1 MVARRAQ
8 ASSLIYC
15 LGPPTTRI
23 RMAQDSIAVLL
34 VEDDLA
40 YARFATQTIAEV
52 APEYLVVHVPALAAA
67 LDALHRA
74 RFDAV
79 LLDLGLPDSEGL
91 ATLDAVARAV
101 PALPIVVLTARSDQQ
116 LSRAA
121 LRQGAQ
127 DYVVKG
133 ETEPNHLARSL
144 RYAIDRTR
152 AITAVERRLRL
163 LNDASDLLEERDYDT
178 MLARVARLVVSSFA
192 EICVM
197 FRLNPG
203 GSVEEMHLAH
213 VRGDR
218 EPDLQALEDALRD
231 VATPIP
237 SDYLPTIL
245 EGRSLVLD
253 GGNDLVARQV
263 LHSDAALAAY
273 RRLGVGSIMLVP
285 IATGAALSGLMILAS
300 SRSAPPFDATDVAMA
315 EDLARRAALAI
326 ENGRLV
332 REARELFDADLTGNF
347 VAGVD
352 GTLTDCNPAFARML
366 GYDSVPEAVHGGAL
380 AIFGGDVGWRGFVG
394 NVVRDRRVR
403 QHEIALRS
411 REGSA
416 VHVLVSATG
425 IFSERGQLATIR
437 GQLYD
442 LTAHKQLEEQL
453 SQSQKMEAVGRLAGG
468 IAHDFNNLLMVI
480 GGQTGRLLEQ
490 LPEAHALRR
499 NAEAIAAA
507 ADRAAGLTQQLL
519 AFSRRQVL
527 SPQVLSLNTVVRS
540 IYGMLERVIGED
552 ITCVLSLSEGIES
565 VKADPGRIEQA
576 LLNLAVN
583 ARDAMPDGGT
593 LAISTS
599 VVELDEVYSRQH
611 IGSRP
616 GRYVMLAVSDT
627 GCGMDP
633 ETRTRVF
640 EPFFTTKE
648 VGKGT
653 GLGLSMVYGIV
664 KQSGG
669 YIWVYSELGLGTT
682 FKIYLPATEAP
693 PETLQPRPAP
703 SVPTGTETILL
714 VEDED
719 GVRELLEEILSAQ
732 GYRVLA
738 ASRGVEALQIS
749 ELLDEEI
756 QVLVTDVV
764 MPHMSGHELAMRL
777 RARRPALR
785 VLYLSGYTDDAI
797 AHHGIVEVDAS
808 FLQKPFTRAAL
819 ATKVREVLAP
829 RSEP

>member
-1 MVARRAQ
+1 
-8 ASSLIYC
+8 
-15 LGPPTTRI
+15 
-23 RMAQDSIAVLL
+23 MAQDSIAVLL

-40 YARFATQTIAEV
+40 YARFAIQTIAEV
-52 APEYLVVHVPALAAA
+52 APEYLLVHVPALAAA

-133 ETEPNHLARSL
+133 ETEPNQLARSL

-213 VRGDR
+213 VRGER

-285 IATGAALSGLMILAS
+285 IATGAAPSGLMILAS
-300 SRSAPPFDATDVAMA
+300 SRSAPPFDATDMAMA

-480 GGQTGRLLEQ
+480 GGQTGRLLDQ

-499 NAEAIAAA
+499 NAEAIASA

-552 ITCVLSLSEGIES
+552 ITCVLSLSVGIES

-749 ELLDEEI
+749 ELLDDEI

>member
-1 MVARRAQ
+1 
-8 ASSLIYC
+8 
-15 LGPPTTRI
+15 
-23 RMAQDSIAVLL
+23 MAQDSIAVLL

-40 YARFATQTIAEV
+40 YARFASQTIAAV
-52 APEYLVVHVPALAAA
+52 APEYLVIHVPALAPA
-67 LDALHRA
+67 LERLQHA
-74 RFDAV
+74 RLDAV

-91 ATLDAVARAV
+91 GTLLAVAQAV
-101 PALPIVVLTARSDQQ
+101 PALPIVVLTGRSDEG

-127 DYVVKG
+127 DYVIKG
-133 ETEPNHLARSL
+133 EADADQLVRAL
-144 RYAIDRTR
+144 RYAIDRKR
-152 AITAVERRLRL
+152 AVASVERRLRL
-163 LNDASDLLEERDYDT
+163 LNDASALLEGGDYDT
-178 MLARVARLVVSSFA
+178 MLDRVAKLVVSSFA
-192 EICVM
+192 ELCLVLE
-197 FRLNPG
+197 FNQG
-203 GSVEEMHLAH
+203 DAVEHVHLAH
-213 VRGDR
+213 ARPEQQR
-218 EPDLQALEDALRD
+218 ALETLGDAFRDLTTPVSADSLSRIFADRSVIVDADHESIVRLLRTD
-231 VATPIP
+231 NAVAAFG
-237 SDYLPTIL
+237 
-245 EGRSLVLD
+245 E
-253 GGNDLVARQV
+253 
-263 LHSDAALAAY
+263 
-273 RRLGVGSIMLVP
+273 LGVRSVMLVP
-285 IATGAALSGLMILAS
+285 IVAGATPSGVMILGS
-300 SRSAPPFDATDVAMA
+300 SCSGPEFDATDLATA
-315 EDLARRAALAI
+315 QDLARRAALAI

-332 REARELFDADLTGNF
+332 REARELFDAELTGNF
-347 VAGVD
+347 VAAVD

-366 GYDSVPEAVHGGAL
+366 GYESVREAVQGGAL
-380 AIFGGDVGWRGFVG
+380 ATFGGEVSWRDFVASLA
-394 NVVRDRRVR
+394 RDRRMR
-403 QHEIALRS
+403 QQEMALRS
-411 REGSA
+411 RHGGA

-425 IFSERGQLATIR
+425 LFSERGQLATIR

-442 LTAHKQLEEQL
+442 LTGHKQLEEQL

-490 LPEAHALRR
+490 LPESEPLRR

-527 SPQVLSLNTVVRS
+527 SPQIVSLNAVVRNL
-540 IYGMLERVIGED
+540 YGMLERVIGED

-593 LAISTS
+593 LSISTS
-599 VVELDEVYSRQH
+599 IVELDEVYSRQH

-616 GRYVMLAVSDT
+616 GRFIMLAVSDT

-682 FKIYLPATEAP
+682 FKIYLPAVEAP

-719 GVRELLEEILSAQ
+719 GVRELLEEILTAQ

>member
-1 MVARRAQ
+1 
-8 ASSLIYC
+8 
-15 LGPPTTRI
+15 
-23 RMAQDSIAVLL
+23 MAQDSIAVLL

-40 YARFATQTIAEV
+40 YARFATQTIAAV
-52 APEYLVVHVPALAAA
+52 APEYLVVHVPAIAPA
-67 LDALHRA
+67 LELLQDA

-91 ATLDAVARAV
+91 STLVAVARAV
-101 PALPIVVLTARSDQQ
+101 PALPIVVLTARSDEE

-127 DYVVKG
+127 DYVIKG
-133 ETEPNHLARSL
+133 ETEPDQVVRAL
-144 RYAIDRTR
+144 RYAIDRKR
-152 AITAVERRLRL
+152 AIAAVERRLRL
-163 LNDASDLLEERDYDT
+163 LNDASALLESGDYDT
-178 MLARVARLVVSSFA
+178 MLDRVARLAVSSFA
-192 EICVM
+192 ELCVM
-197 FRLNPG
+197 LRLNPG
-203 GSVEEMHLAH
+203 GSVEQVHLSHA
-213 VRGDR
+213 RP
-218 EPDLQALEDALRD
+218 EKESDLQVLADALRD
-231 VATPIP
+231 GATPVP
-237 SDYLPTIL
+237 REYLSAIL
-245 EGRSLVLD
+245 DGRSVIVDTDEETIAHRLFREEE
-253 GGNDLVARQV
+253 AM
-263 LHSDAALAAY
+263 AAY
-273 RRLGVGSIMLVP
+273 RKLDVRSAMLVP
-285 IATGAALSGLMILAS
+285 IAVGAVPSGVMILAS
-300 SRSAPPFDATDVAMA
+300 SRSSPPFDATDLATA

-347 VAGVD
+347 VAAVD

-366 GYDSVPEAVHGGAL
+366 GYESVREAVEGGAL

-394 NVVRDRRVR
+394 GVARDRRVR

-411 REGSA
+411 RDGGA

-425 IFSERGQLATIR
+425 LFSERGQLATIR

-490 LPEAHALRR
+490 LPETEPLRR

-527 SPQVLSLNTVVRS
+527 SPQVLSLNTVVRN

-552 ITCVLSLSEGIES
+552 ITCVLSLSEEIES

-583 ARDAMPDGGT
+583 ARDAMPEGGT

-599 VVELDEVYSRQH
+599 IVELDEVYSRQH

-616 GRYVMLAVSDT
+616 GRFVMLAVSDT

-693 PETLQPRPAP
+693 AETLQPRPVP

-719 GVRELLEEILSAQ
+719 GVRELLEEILTAQ
-732 GYRVLA
+732 GYHVLA

-749 ELLDEEI
+749 ELVDEEI
-756 QVLVTDVV
+756 QILVTDVV
-764 MPHMSGHELAMRL
+764 MPQMSGHELAMRL

-797 AHHGIVEVDAS
+797 AHHGVVEVDAS

-829 RSEP
+829 RSEG

>member
-1 MVARRAQ
+1 MV
-8 ASSLIYC
+8 
-15 LGPPTTRI
+15 
-23 RMAQDSIAVLL
+23 QDSIAVLL

-40 YARFATQTIAEV
+40 YARFATQTIAAV
-52 APEYLVVHVPALAAA
+52 APEYLVVHEPALAPA
-67 LDALHRA
+67 LERLLHA

-79 LLDLGLPDSEGL
+79 LLDLALPDSEGL
-91 ATLDAVARAV
+91 NTLLAVARAV
-101 PALPIVVLTARSDQQ
+101 PALPIVVLTSRSDEG
-116 LSRAA
+116 LSRDA

-127 DYVVKG
+127 DYVIKG
-133 ETEPNHLARSL
+133 EADPDQLARAL
-144 RYAIDRTR
+144 RYAIDRKR
-152 AITAVERRLRL
+152 AVAAVERRLRL
-163 LNDASDLLEERDYDT
+163 LSNASVLLESVDYDT
-178 MLARVARLVVSSFA
+178 MLDRVARLVVSSFA
-192 EICVM
+192 ELCVM
-197 FRLNPG
+197 LRVNPG
-203 GSVEEMHLAH
+203 GSVEQVHLAH
-213 VRGDR
+213 ASAER
-218 EPDLQALEDALRD
+218 EDALQALGDTFRD
-231 VATPIP
+231 VTTPISP
-237 SDYLPTIL
+237 EYLPALL
-245 EGRSLVLD
+245 EGRSVVIEAGD
-253 GGNDLVARQV
+253 EAVTGRFF
-263 LHSDAALAAY
+263 HSNEAMAAY
-273 RRLGVGSIMLVP
+273 RRFDIGSAMLVP
-285 IATGAALSGLMILAS
+285 IAAGGVPWGVMLLAS
-300 SRSAPPFDATDVAMA
+300 SRSASPFDATDLATA

-332 REARELFDADLTGNF
+332 REAKELFDADLTGNF
-347 VAGVD
+347 VAAVD

-366 GYDSVPEAVHGGAL
+366 GYDDVREAIDRGAL
-380 AIFGGDVGWRGFVG
+380 AIFGGDVSWRGFVG
-394 NVVRDRRVR
+394 SVARDRRVR
-403 QHEIALRS
+403 QHEIALR
-411 REGSA
+411 RHDGGA

-425 IFSERGQLATIR
+425 LFSDRGQLATIR

-490 LPEAHALRR
+490 LPEHEPLRR

-527 SPQVLSLNTVVRS
+527 SPQVLSLNTVVRNV
-540 IYGMLERVIGED
+540 YGMLERVIGED
-552 ITCVLSLSEGIES
+552 INCVLSLSEDIES

-583 ARDAMPDGGT
+583 ARDAMPEGGT

-599 VVELDEVYSRQH
+599 IVELDEVYSRQH

-669 YIWVYSELGLGTT
+669 YIWVYSELGLGST

-693 PETLQPRPAP
+693 AETLQPRPVL

-719 GVRELLEEILSAQ
+719 GVRELLEEILKGQ
-732 GYRVLA
+732 GYHVLA

-749 ELLDEEI
+749 ELVDEDI

-797 AHHGIVEVDAS
+797 AHHGVIEMDAS

-829 RSEP
+829 RAEP

>member
-1 MVARRAQ
+1 
-8 ASSLIYC
+8 
-15 LGPPTTRI
+15 
-23 RMAQDSIAVLL
+23 MAQDSIAVLL

-40 YARFATQTIAEV
+40 YARFATHTITAV
-52 APEYLVVHVPALAAA
+52 ASEYLVVHVPALAPA
-67 LDALHRA
+67 LERLEHA

-91 ATLDAVARAV
+91 SALVAIAQAV
-101 PALPIVVLTARSDQQ
+101 PSLPIVVLTARSDEE

-127 DYVVKG
+127 DYVIKG
-133 ETEPNHLARSL
+133 ETDPDQLARAL
-144 RYAIDRTR
+144 RYAIDRKR
-152 AITAVERRLRL
+152 AVASVERRLRL
-163 LNDASDLLEERDYDT
+163 LNGASALLESGHYDT
-178 MLARVARLVVSSFA
+178 MLDRVARLVASSFA
-192 EICVM
+192 ELCVM
-197 FRLNPG
+197 LQLNPG
-203 GSVEEMHLAH
+203 GAVEHVHLAH
-213 VRGDR
+213 ARPER
-218 EPDLQALEDALRD
+218 ERELQALGDAFRD
-231 VATPIP
+231 LPTPIP
-237 SDYLPTIL
+237 AEYLTAML
-245 EGRSLVLD
+245 EGRSVILD
-253 GGNDLVARQV
+253 ADEEPIAR
-263 LHSDAALAAY
+263 LFERSAEAIAAY
-273 RRLGVGSIMLVP
+273 RQLDVRSVMLVP
-285 IATGAALSGLMILAS
+285 IAAGAAPSGVMILGS
-300 SRSAPPFDATDVAMA
+300 SRSAPPFDATDLATA

-347 VAGVD
+347 VAAVD

-366 GYDSVPEAVHGGAL
+366 GYESGREAVQVSAL
-380 AIFGGDVGWRGFVG
+380 AIFGGDVSWRGFVG
-394 NVVRDRRVR
+394 SVARDRRVR

-411 REGSA
+411 RDGGA

-425 IFSERGQLATIR
+425 LFSDRGQLATIR

-490 LPEAHALRR
+490 LPETEPLRR

-527 SPQVLSLNTVVRS
+527 SPRVVSLNAVVRNV
-540 IYGMLERVIGED
+540 YGMLERVIGED
-552 ITCVLSLSEGIES
+552 ITCVLSLSDEIES

-583 ARDAMPDGGT
+583 ARDAMPEGGT

-599 VVELDEVYSRQH
+599 IVELDEVYSRQH

-616 GRYVMLAVSDT
+616 GRFVMLAVSDT
-627 GCGMDP
+627 GRGMDP

-719 GVRELLEEILSAQ
+719 GVRELLEEILTAQ

-749 ELLDEEI
+749 ELVDEEI

-797 AHHGIVEVDAS
+797 AHHGVVEVDAS

-819 ATKVREVLAP
+819 ATKVREVLDP
-829 RSEP
+829 RPET